1 MDNKFRYYRN
11 PDYTIGRSK
20 MDMLVIENLTDNLML
35 YQVRVNGYLL
45 DFVSAEGRVIR
56 RYRLK
61 DLPLDVELTVA
72 DVEDDVDLTLPE
84 NLTYRQFDFFQ
95 NLTNK

>member
-1 MDNKFRYYRN
+1 MDKKFRYYRN
-11 PDYTIGRSK
+11 PDYTIGRRK
-20 MDMLVIENLTDNLML
+20 LDMLVIENLTDKLML

-45 DFVSAEGRVIR
+45 DFVSAEGHVIR

-95 NLTNK
+95 NLASK

>member
-11 PDYTIGRSK
+11 PDYTIGRRK
-20 MDMLVIENLTDNLML
+20 MDMLVIENLTDKLML

-45 DFVSAEGRVIR
+45 DFVSAEGHVIR

-72 DVEDDVDLTLPE
+72 DVADDVDLTLPE
-84 NLTYRQFDFFQ
+84 NQTYRQFDFFQ
-95 NLTNK
+95 NLASK

>member
-1 MDNKFRYYRN
+1 
-11 PDYTIGRSK
+11 

-45 DFVSAEGRVIR
+45 DFVSAEGHVIR

-84 NLTYRQFDFFQ
+84 NQTYRQFDFFQ
-95 NLTNK
+95 NLASK

>member
-1 MDNKFRYYRN
+1 
-11 PDYTIGRSK
+11 

-45 DFVSAEGRVIR
+45 DFVSAEGHVIR

-84 NLTYRQFDFFQ
+84 NLTYRQFDFFK
-95 NLTNK
+95 NLASK

>member
-1 MDNKFRYYRN
+1 MDKKFRYHRN
-11 PDYTIGRSK
+11 PDYTIGRRK
-20 MDMLVIENLTDNLML
+20 MDMLVIENLTDKLML

-95 NLTNK
+95 NIASK

>member
-1 MDNKFRYYRN
+1 MDKKFHYYRV
-11 PDYTIGRSK
+11 PEYTIGRRK

-45 DFVSAEGRVIR
+45 DFVSAEGHVIR

-84 NLTYRQFDFFQ
+84 NQTYRQFDFFQ
-95 NLTNK
+95 NLASK

>member
-11 PDYTIGRSK
+11 PDYTIGRRK
-20 MDMLVIENLTDNLML
+20 MDMLVIENLTDKLML
-35 YQVRVNGYLL
+35 YQVRVNGHLL

-56 RYRLK
+56 RYRLS

-95 NLTNK
+95 NLASK

>member
-11 PDYTIGRSK
+11 PDYTIGRRK
-20 MDMLVIENLTDNLML
+20 MDMLVIENLTDKLML

-45 DFVSAEGRVIR
+45 DFVSAEGHVIR

-95 NLTNK
+95 NLTSK

>member
-11 PDYTIGRSK
+11 PDYTIGRRK
-20 MDMLVIENLTDNLML
+20 MDMLVIENLTDKLML

-45 DFVSAEGRVIR
+45 DFVSAEGHVIR

-84 NLTYRQFDFFQ
+84 NQTYRQFDFFQ
-95 NLTNK
+95 NLASK

>member
-11 PDYTIGRSK
+11 PDYTIGRRK
-20 MDMLVIENLTDNLML
+20 MDMLVIENLTDKLML

-45 DFVSAEGRVIR
+45 DFVSAEGHVIR

-72 DVEDDVDLTLPE
+72 DVENDVDLTLPE

-95 NLTNK
+95 NIASK

>member
-1 MDNKFRYYRN
+1 
-11 PDYTIGRSK
+11 

-45 DFVSAEGRVIR
+45 DFVSAEGHVIR

-95 NLTNK
+95 NLAPK